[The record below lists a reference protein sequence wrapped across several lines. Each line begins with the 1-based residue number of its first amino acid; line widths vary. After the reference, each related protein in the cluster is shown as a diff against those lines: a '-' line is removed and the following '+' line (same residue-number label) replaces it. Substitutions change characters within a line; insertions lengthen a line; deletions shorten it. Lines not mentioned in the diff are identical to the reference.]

1 METAMDS
8 DELEER
14 LLAAF
19 HPETIRQVERVRRQN
34 VRFVHYTSAESGIAI
49 LRSKRML
56 LRNSTLLNDFS
67 EVQHGMNCLSH
78 AWQSDAGERLR
89 AIMQRVQADLPEVF
103 QSNFDNMFMD
113 FRTETYLISVSEHG
127 DPLGDQFEDLF
138 GRLSMWR
145 AYASKNGIA
154 FVFHNTPFVTESNVL
169 DAYTSPVVYATPETF
184 APHFTELVDNLEAIL
199 DIIAPWGGEWL
210 HENLVNAFRFAIQS
224 TKHPAFREEREW
236 RVIYNPTPLQKDP
249 TLWAKQ
255 LEKVPTDIMVLGGVP
270 QRVFAVPFKSYPDE
284 GFVGATIPE
293 LIERVLIGPSAD
305 AYAIQRAFVAEL
317 LECGVSDAE
326 KRVMVTN
333 IPLRI

>member
-1 METAMDS
+1 MDA

-14 LLAAF
+14 LWAAF
-19 HPETIRQVERVRRQN
+19 HPETVRQVGRVRQQN
-34 VRFVHYTSAESGIAI
+34 IRFVHYTSAESGIAI

-67 EVQHGMNCLSH
+67 EVQHGMNCLSY
-78 AWQSDAGERLR
+78 AWHSAQGTRLKAILQS
-89 AIMQRVQADLPEVF
+89 VQPDLPEVL
-103 QSNFDNMFMD
+103 QNNFDGMFMD

-127 DPLGDQFEDLF
+127 DPSGDQFEDAF

-145 AYASKNGIA
+145 AYAGKNGIA

-169 DAYTSPVVYATPETF
+169 DAFTSPVVYATPETF
-184 APHFTELVDNLEAIL
+184 MPHFTELVDGIEAIR
-199 DIIAPWGGEWL
+199 DVITPWGGAWL

-236 RVIYNPTPLQKDP
+236 RVIYNPTHLKKDP
-249 TLWAKQ
+249 AEWAKQ
-255 LEKVPTDIMVLGGVP
+255 LEKVPTEIMTLAGVP
-270 QRVFAVPFKSYPDE
+270 QRVFAIPFKSYPEE

-293 LIERVLIGPSAD
+293 LVDRVLIGPSAD
-305 AYAIQRAFVAEL
+305 AYAIARAFIAEL
-317 LECGVSDAE
+317 NECGVADAE

-333 IPLRI
+333 IPLRT